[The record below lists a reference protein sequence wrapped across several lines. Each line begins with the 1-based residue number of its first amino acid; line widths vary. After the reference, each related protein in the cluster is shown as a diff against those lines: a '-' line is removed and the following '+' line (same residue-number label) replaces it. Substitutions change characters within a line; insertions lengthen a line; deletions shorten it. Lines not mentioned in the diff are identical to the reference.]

1 MIKIINW
8 SGQGAFLLSV
18 LTVLGYRT
26 AILPFRVAFLLFI
39 LALLV
44 CMIVSV
50 VGLLELAFAR
60 YRKKPISLEFVLV
73 VVACTICPSVALFSV
88 GLEGINAP
96 MIHDI
101 SSDTD
106 NPPAF
111 IFTLEEQGYRENSLR
126 YAGGSVSVMQRQA
139 YPEVTTL
146 YVEVAPRVA
155 YQKAL
160 FVASILGWTISA
172 QDSMIY
178 HFEAQAT
185 TAIFRFIDDIAV
197 RITPLDEGSSA
208 IDIRSV
214 SRVGVS
220 DFGANANRI
229 GLFFTRLKVELEN
242 L

>member
-18 LTVLGYRT
+18 LTVLGYRA
-26 AILPFRVAFLLFI
+26 AILPFRVAFLLFVI
-39 LALLV
+39 ALLV
-44 CMIVSV
+44 CTIVSV
-50 VGLLELAFAR
+50 VGLLGFAVAR
-60 YRKKPISLEFVLV
+60 YRKKPVRLEFALV
-73 VVACTICPSVALFSV
+73 IVACAICPSVALFSV
-88 GLEGINAP
+88 GLDGIKAP

-101 SSDTD
+101 TSDTE

-146 YVEVAPRVA
+146 YVEVAPRIV

-160 FVASILGWTISA
+160 FVASILGWAISA

-178 HFEAQAT
+178 QFEAQAT
-185 TAIFRFIDDIAV
+185 TAMFGFIDDIAV
-197 RITPLDEGSSA
+197 RITPLDNGSSA

>member
-1 MIKIINW
+1 MLKIINW

-18 LTVLGYRT
+18 LTVLGYR
-26 AILPFRVAFLLFI
+26 AAVLPFRIAFLLFVI
-39 LALLV
+39 ALVV
-44 CMIVSV
+44 CTIVSLLGL
-50 VGLLELAFAR
+50 VGLSVAR
-60 YRKKPISLEFVLV
+60 YQKKPVRLEFVLV

-88 GLEGINAP
+88 GLEGIKAP

-106 NPPAF
+106 NPPEF

-126 YAGGSVSVMQRQA
+126 YAGASVSIMQRQA

-172 QDSMIY
+172 QDSMIH

-185 TAIFRFIDDIAV
+185 TAMFGFVDDIAV
-197 RITPLDEGSSA
+197 RITPLDKGSSA